1 MEPIRERQLG
11 IEGGRRKAEK
21 KGERER
27 RMKGE
32 KRGRPSGFTRG
43 QLEDVLVWVFIAVKK
58 KDNQRNSSKGYLV
71 RAILHFQWF
80 SPLSSLLEACQSL
93 GGHVAREGAESS
105 ASRSNF
111 IQERI
116 TLLHYVKPKYR
127 SRPPKTHTHSDILP
141 PTSLPLPL
149 SMGQTYPNHHR

>member
-43 QLEDVLVWVFIAVKK
+43 QLEDVLV
-58 KDNQRNSSKGYLV
+58 
-71 RAILHFQWF
+71 
-80 SPLSSLLEACQSL
+80 
-93 GGHVAREGAESS
+93 
-105 ASRSNF
+105 
-111 IQERI
+111 
-116 TLLHYVKPKYR
+116 
-127 SRPPKTHTHSDILP
+127 
-141 PTSLPLPL
+141 
-149 SMGQTYPNHHR
+149 